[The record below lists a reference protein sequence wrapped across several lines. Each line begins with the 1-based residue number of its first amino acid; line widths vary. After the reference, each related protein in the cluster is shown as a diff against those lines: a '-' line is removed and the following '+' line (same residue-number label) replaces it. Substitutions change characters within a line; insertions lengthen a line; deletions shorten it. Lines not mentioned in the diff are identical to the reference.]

1 MDYDGFF
8 KQRLICSAVA
18 EEGSDVRTAGP
29 EDAGL
34 TSSPARVGYRM
45 TVVSSRGCLTLGAS
59 IGPRPAQNRAEGFPT
74 VDLSPAVRAIG
85 FARAGLEVC
94 CPSS

>member
-18 EEGSDVRTAGP
+18 EEVGSDVRTAGP

-34 TSSPARVGYRM
+34 TSSHARVGYRM
-45 TVVSSRGCLTLGAS
+45 TVVSSRGCLTLGTS
-59 IGPRPAQNRAEGFPT
+59 IGPRPAHNRAEGFPT
-74 VDLSPAVRAIG
+74 VVLSPAVRAIG
-85 FARAGLEVC
+85 FARVGLL
-94 CPSS
+94 S